1 MTTPAEP
8 AAPPPARRGWL
19 APLLGV
25 AISGALL
32 YWALQGVD
40 IGAAVA
46 AARDASVTW
55 LLAGVATAT
64 ATFLLR
70 VPRWQILLRTDEG
83 EPLAA
88 ATAWHGIAIGF
99 MANNIIPRSGEF
111 LRAGVATR
119 LAPVSYTAAFSS
131 VAVERIFDGLTITT
145 MLALALFSPDI
156 PADARVGDALVRDM
170 AMRAGIICLVL
181 LAGAMAVVAMPA
193 LAERMA
199 RSLIPWPRVADKVAA
214 LMHGVVSGLGA
225 MKSPTRLAG
234 VVAWSVVLWSVG
246 AVSFW
251 MVAKGFGIPLGLGGA
266 FLLQGVLAFG
276 VAAPSTPG
284 YVGVFEG
291 VIVAVLTVF
300 GIDKDLALAYA
311 VTYHVATFLPIVLL
325 GAVSVL
331 RTPISFGDLRRRPA

>member
-1 MTTPAEP
+1 MT
-8 AAPPPARRGWL
+8 
-19 APLLGV
+19 PLLGLV
-25 AISGALL
+25 ISGALL
-32 YWALQGVD
+32 YWALKGVD

-46 AARDASVTW
+46 AARNASPAW

-70 VPRWQILLRTDEG
+70 VPRWQLLLRTDPG
-83 EPLAA
+83 PPLAA
-88 ATAWHGIAIGF
+88 GAAWHGIAIGF

-111 LRAGVATR
+111 LRAWVATR
-119 LAPVSYTAAFSS
+119 LAPVGFSASFSS

-156 PADARVGDALVRDM
+156 PADARVGETLVRDM
-170 AMRAGIICLVL
+170 AMRAGIVCLVL
-181 LAGAMAVVAMPA
+181 LAGAMLVVAIPTQ
-193 LAERMA
+193 AERLA
-199 RSLIPWPRVADKVAA
+199 RRLIPWPGLADKVAA

-225 MKSPTRLAG
+225 MRSPARLAG
-234 VVAWSVVLWSVG
+234 VVAWSIVLWTVG
-246 AVSFW
+246 ALSFW
-251 MVAKGFGIPLGLGGA
+251 MVAQGFGIPLGLGGA
-266 FLLQGVLAFG
+266 YLLQGVLAFG
-276 VAAPSTPG
+276 VAVPSTPG

-291 VIVAVLTVF
+291 VIVAVLSAF

-331 RTPISFGDLRRRPA
+331 RTPISFGDLRRRPQ